1 MILGL
6 TGGYCAGKSTAA
18 AILKDEGWTII
29 DVDALGHRALEL
41 SASAVADIL
50 GPQVLGPDGR
60 PDRRAIGAI
69 VFADPRL
76 LERYEAVVHP
86 AMNALVAEAVAG
98 AGERACVDA
107 ALLYRLPVAGDMR
120 CHHRNPH
127 AACSYGSSG
136 PGFATGWGRWP
147 RSSGS
152 PGSGSCGSPG
162 TASTASDTVVWNR
175 GDRGGL
181 ERRLHSVIR
190 SIISARGLN

>member
-6 TGGYCAGKSTAA
+6 TGGYCTGKSTAA
-18 AILKDEGWTII
+18 AVLQDEGWTIV

-41 SASAVADIL
+41 SAIAVADIL

-86 AMNALVAEAVAG
+86 AMNALVADAVAG
-98 AGERACVDA
+98 AGDRVCVDA
-107 ALLYRLPVAGDMR
+107 ALLYRLPVVGDCDAIIEIRTSLVVRLFRAWFRDGLGPLPALARIARQRQLWAAGNRFDGVR
-120 CHHRNPH
+120 
-127 AACSYGSSG
+127 Y
-136 PGFATGWGRWP
+136 
-147 RSSGS
+147 
-152 PGSGSCGSPG
+152 
-162 TASTASDTVVWNR
+162 VVWNR

-181 ERRLHSVIR
+181 ERRLHNVIK
-190 SIISARGLN
+190 SIFSARGLN